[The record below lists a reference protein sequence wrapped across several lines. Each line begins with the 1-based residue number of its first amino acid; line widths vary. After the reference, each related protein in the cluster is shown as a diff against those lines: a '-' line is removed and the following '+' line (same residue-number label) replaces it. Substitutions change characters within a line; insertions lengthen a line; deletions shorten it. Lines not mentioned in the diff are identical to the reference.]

1 MQNTAI
7 HDVPRNPQAPVESF
21 PDSTPDTHDQILRAQ
36 ANRWQI
42 EELDKAIVSMSHK
55 IDAATYDLL
64 VMLREF
70 DERGGW
76 VKWGSTSCAHWLAW
90 RCDLSDSAARE
101 KMRVAHALKTLPETS
116 TLFSRGVL
124 SYSKA
129 RAITRIA
136 TKNTEKE
143 LLELAENMTAAQLD
157 QRCRQRK
164 YASAESLK
172 TARLAMDTRYLRSWR
187 NEERSVMCISA
198 EMTLEDGLLLEKAL
212 DKAQIQLPE
221 SCPDDN
227 ISWQAQQVDALIML
241 AKAYLSGTGGDAAEK
256 ASSTADHYQVVL
268 HVDEKALSGKCADTD
283 DTGDQASCNDCGE
296 SQLPVETIRRLCCDG
311 SVVPLI
317 EDDDG
322 NVLNVGRK
330 QRIVPTAIRRAL
342 HARDGGCAFPGC
354 SHTRFLDAHHIRHW
368 AHNGETSLENT
379 LLLCGAHHRKVHEG
393 GFTIERDHKGSVFF
407 RRADGKAIPDSGYSR
422 RDWMDQSSDT
432 YDIGESDD
440 SPESLC
446 VNEAR
451 VYYLAS
457 RH

>member
-1 MQNTAI
+1 MQNTAA
-7 HDVPRNPQAPVESF
+7 HDVSLNQQSPSEPFAP
-21 PDSTPDTHDQILRAQ
+21 STPDAQNQILRVQ

-101 KMRVAHALKTLPETS
+101 KMRVAHVLKTLPETS
-116 TLFSRGVL
+116 SFFSRGVL

-129 RAITRIA
+129 RAITRVA
-136 TKNTEKE
+136 TKDNESE
-143 LLELAENMTAAQLD
+143 LLALAGSMTAAQLD

-164 YASAESLK
+164 NASVESLK
-172 TARLAMDTRYLRSWR
+172 TANQAMDTRYLRSWR
-187 NEERSVMCISA
+187 NEDRAVLCVSA
-198 EMTLEDGLLLEKAL
+198 KMTREDGLLLEKAL
-212 DKAQIQLPE
+212 DKAQMQLPE
-221 SCPDDN
+221 SEPDDAN
-227 ISWQAQQVDALIML
+227 WHAQQLDALILM
-241 AKAYLSGTGGDAAEK
+241 AKAYLSGTSGDAAEK
-256 ASSTADHYQVVL
+256 VKSTADQYQVVL
-268 HVDEKALSGKCADTD
+268 HVDEKALSGECAGS
-283 DTGDQASCNDCGE
+283 GDQANCGDCGE

-317 EDDDG
+317 EDADG
-322 NVLNVGRK
+322 NVLNVERK

-354 SHTRFLDAHHIRHW
+354 SHTRFLDAHHIKHW

-379 LLLCGAHHRKVHEG
+379 LLLCSAHHRKVHEG
-393 GFTIERDHKGSVFF
+393 GFTIEHDHKGKIFF
-407 RRADGKAIPDSGYSR
+407 RRADGKVIPESGYSR
-422 RDWMDQSSDT
+422 RDWMDEPYSTTEMGDLN
-432 YDIGESDD
+432 D
-440 SPESLC
+440 SPESSC

-451 VYYLAS
+451 VYYLVGVGG
-457 RH
+457 